1 MTIARDLSKILDANG
16 DLTIDTNTLF
26 VDSSTNRVGIGTSS
40 PSTHLH
46 VTGSSTAQLRGQNGA
61 EYFELLC
68 DSTNT
73 IFSST
78 GPIFLRTNNAD
89 PIIFQ
94 YSTSSEAMRID
105 SSGNVGI
112 NTSSPDS
119 RLEVL
124 DSSATGIISR
134 STSTQA
140 TDTNKALRVRNN
152 SDTNT
157 FAVSYKGNVFLG
169 SGTGIYFDGSTS
181 GSNALDDYEEG
192 TYTPTLTGSTGGSI
206 NANIGKYT
214 KVGNLVH
221 VHIGIFNPGAN
232 SNSGEWQ
239 ISLPFTVANPS
250 VTGGFTMIQTGIV
263 QELRGVSASGDYMN
277 LSARGNFSYGRI
289 REIYHSAGTEATR
302 LDTSVPTNLLM
313 NIDFTYFSA

>member
-1 MTIARDLSKILDANG
+1 LVDLNGGSDRLVLDADG
-16 DLTIDTNTLF
+16 DTTISADTDDQIDFKTGGS
-26 VDSSTNRVGIGTSS
+26 DRV
-40 PSTHLH
+40 
-46 VTGSSTAQLRGQNGA
+46 
-61 EYFELLC
+61 
-68 DSTNT
+68 T
-73 IFSST
+73 I
-78 GPIFLRTNNAD
+78 N
-89 PIIFQ
+89 
-94 YSTSSEAMRID
+94 

-112 NTSSPDS
+112 GTTSPDS

-140 TDTNKALRVRNN
+140 TNTNKALKIRNN
-152 SDTNT
+152 SDTDT

-169 SGTGIYFDGSTS
+169 SGIGIYFDGSTS
-181 GSNALDDYEEG
+181 DSNLLDDYEEG

-221 VHIGIFNPGAN
+221 VHIGIFNPGTN

-250 VTGGFTMIQTGIV
+250 VTGGFTMVQSGVV
-263 QELRGVSASGDYMN
+263 QELRGVGASGDY
-277 LSARGNFSYGRI
+277 LSFSARGNYSYGRI
-289 REIYHSAGTEATR
+289 REIYNSATTEATI